1 MTLRKSKWVERE
13 ENQCMLCSSLRST
26 RHIGIV
32 KSPFGGQWGKRS
44 QRRWKEEARGIK
56 DTVQI
61 LHIQQIRGKRV
72 RAPIVIPEPS
82 VLFQERLSNLYSV
95 LFHRPDVFQKS

>member
-13 ENQCMLCSSLRST
+13 ENQCMLCSLRST
-26 RHIGIV
+26 RHISIV

-44 QRRWKEEARGIK
+44 QRSWKEEARGIK
-56 DTVQI
+56 GTVQI

-72 RAPIVIPEPS
+72 GASIVIPEPS
-82 VLFQERLSNLYSV
+82 VLFQERLLNLYSV